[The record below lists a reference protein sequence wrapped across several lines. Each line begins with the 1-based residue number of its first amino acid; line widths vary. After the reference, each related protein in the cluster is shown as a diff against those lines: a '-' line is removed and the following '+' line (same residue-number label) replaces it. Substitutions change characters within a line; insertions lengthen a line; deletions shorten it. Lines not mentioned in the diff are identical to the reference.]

1 MKVGSK
7 TDFICQLS
15 VFYQSE
21 NPSILTTLIC
31 IIIID
36 FCGEIFYCIFFCN
49 YIIPKLSVFL
59 LDLHRS
65 LAHQGFVK
73 ILNIST
79 GMPVVFANPYA
90 SRSQHISSQ

>member
-1 MKVGSK
+1 M
-7 TDFICQLS
+7 
-15 VFYQSE
+15 
-21 NPSILTTLIC
+21 
-31 IIIID
+31 IITMG
-36 FCGEIFYCIFFCN
+36 CGEEYQFISGVIRQEWNIPDPSDKPIEFMRN
-49 YIIPKLSVFL
+49 VRDLIPKLSDFL
-59 LDLHRS
+59 LDLHRA